1 MRHETFLSKS
11 SRIVMSA
18 SCVLLCLGWGS
29 GDVSLYA
36 KDWYVSNEGKPDA
49 AGSEQDP
56 LSIVGTA
63 LSRSGSGDRIF
74 LMRGSVFREGGLGLS
89 DDRTILPYGDVSY
102 PAPVLS
108 GSRVVTGFSP
118 WSGDNRIY
126 TAQVNPGESGVTQV
140 FVNGEFATLAR
151 YPNSGWLRTQ
161 EGSGDNLIVQTGL
174 GSVPGASSGYWV
186 GAQVRWR
193 KWSWWYETRPITAD
207 NGSGRL
213 SLGGQTAISGLTG
226 IDSGF
231 FIDNT
236 LKALD
241 APGEWYWNSAS
252 GTLYIY
258 PPAGADPA
266 SMTVEVVWRPVGLS
280 IDTGTLQGIT
290 VQHYV
295 ETGVEVNRLAT
306 VTDCDIR
313 HIGDKGIFGTWNCAG
328 SHITGNRIEDVLN
341 LGISWVQNPEHT
353 TRTIIE
359 HNTLNRIG
367 NRNGLGGSGT
377 WHAAGIIISVANEN
391 GNGVIVRYNRIRE
404 TGYAG
409 IILGP
414 DGQTVERN
422 VFRNCMNTLNDGG
435 AIYANCSRSIIREN
449 IILDTVGD
457 MESAQPFFPLGHG
470 IWPEFLED
478 FHHTV
483 IEGNTVY
490 GSGGN
495 GIFLPNNFDCTIR
508 DNVLLSNRSAGLC
521 LEAADNSS
529 RGQNHSI
536 QGNLMGIG
544 ARPWQSDRP
553 ENLATWALP
562 NDSCLSY
569 DYSDGVNMD
578 FGSMAGST
586 FVTGDGLDL
595 VINQEGNSQTI
606 ANWQS
611 AESDWADPSPAVWQG
626 SAFLFINDSEATVSF
641 PLPGGVTWR
650 RVDGALAG
658 SAVSIPTFR
667 SVVLFA
673 ADGSYAN
680 LPGYF
685 LFSEL
690 SANQPPELNPVG
702 SRTVEAGQP
711 LTISVSA
718 SDADEDGLS
727 FSATGSGD

>member
-1 MRHETFLSKS
+1 MRFQSLVLKS
-11 SRIVMSA
+11 LRLAVRGCTSGCLLWVLAA
-18 SCVLLCLGWGS
+18 SDGLHG
-29 GDVSLYA
+29 A
-36 KDWYVSNEGKPDA
+36 DWYVRNGGSDDA
-49 AGSEQDP
+49 SGSAQAP
-56 LSIVGTA
+56 LATVGEA
-63 LSRSGSGDRIF
+63 LSRSGTGDRIF
-74 LMRGSVFREGGLGLS
+74 LGRGSVFREGGLGLS
-89 DDRTILPYGDVSY
+89 GNRMILPYGDSGQ

-118 WSGDNRIY
+118 WAQDNRIY

-140 FVNGEFATLAR
+140 FVNGDFATLAR
-151 YPNSGWLRTQ
+151 YPNTGWLRTQ

-252 GTLYIY
+252 NTLYLY
-258 PPAGADPA
+258 PPTGADPA
-266 SMTVEVVWRPVGLS
+266 SMTVEVVWRPVGIS

-553 ENLATWALP
+553 ENLATWARP

-569 DYSDGVNMD
+569 GFSDGVNMD

-611 AESDWADPSPAVWQG
+611 AESDWADSSPAVWQG

-650 RVDGALAG
+650 RVDGALVG

-690 SANQPPELNPVG
+690 PANQPPELNPVG
-702 SRTVEAGQP
+702 SRMVEAGQP

-718 SDADEDGLS
+718 SDADDDELS